1 MMGYEPRGIPPAFE
15 KTNVPA
21 VEQQSAELLKIRND
35 ARAAH
40 ELARQA
46 QIK

>member
-1 MMGYEPRGIPPAFE
+1 MYGCEPTGVPPAFS

-21 VEQQSAELLKIRND
+21 VEQQLSQLLKIRDD

-40 ELARQA
+40 ELA
-46 QIK
+46 